1 MNKDEL
7 AELLKYSDN
16 KSILIVTYN
25 GKLKKLS
32 CPFKV
37 KVTNNVGNLM
47 KGDVELVESVKITV
61 KIITVYIINKSA
73 YYYFHFEIII

>member
-1 MNKDEL
+1 MNNNEL

-25 GKLKKLS
+25 GRLKELR

-37 KVTNNVGNLM
+37 KVINDVGNLK
-47 KGDVELVESVKITV
+47 KGDVELVELIKITV
-61 KIITVYIINKSA
+61 KIISVYIINKSA
-73 YYYFHFEIII
+73 YYYFHFEII